1 MKDQLLY
8 LSAGTKTLLN
18 NNNIFSWNDIKIAN
32 GDVFKIKGVG
42 EKRKKE
48 ITEVKPIHGLK
59 LNSKKS
65 KRIAPEIGQRR
76 KNARR
81 V

>member
-1 MKDQLLY
+1 MSAFIDPKDRPR
-8 LSAGTKTLLN
+8 
-18 NNNIFSWNDIKIAN
+18 
-32 GDVFKIKGVG
+32 VFLADG
-42 EKRKKE
+42 
-48 ITEVKPIHGLK
+48 TEVKPIHGLK
-59 LNSKKS
+59 LNFKKS